1 MKKMCKADKKRYIVI
16 LGTIVVLCI
25 VIMMPHIY
33 FSIMDY
39 YAYEREHKMEKI
51 SFELSSDV
59 KDITMVQR
67 MHEVLNSYYS
77 VQNVE
82 NTALLQADFFEI
94 IGDEDNVSF
103 EVSYDTKMLKFILKE
118 AGFMK
123 YIPLKN
129 FKGFYSFIKSKNN
142 KGIVQYQLKGNKE
155 RLELRWDSDK
165 QKLLYLKY
173 RGKNVKQADEREIYE
188 WQKKYIEYMNLSLV
202 EDWVYNNRRMISK
215 KAHLSTGLRIDNQ
228 KNVLELS
235 WDIID

>member
-1 MKKMCKADKKRYIVI
+1 MCKADKKRYIVI

-33 FSIMDY
+33 FSIMDN

-94 IGDEDNVSF
+94 ISDEDNVSF

-118 AGFMK
+118 AGFM
-123 YIPLKN
+123 
-129 FKGFYSFIKSKNN
+129 
-142 KGIVQYQLKGNKE
+142 
-155 RLELRWDSDK
+155 
-165 QKLLYLKY
+165 
-173 RGKNVKQADEREIYE
+173 
-188 WQKKYIEYMNLSLV
+188 
-202 EDWVYNNRRMISK
+202 
-215 KAHLSTGLRIDNQ
+215 
-228 KNVLELS
+228 
-235 WDIID
+235 